1 MKRVFFILT
10 IICGITSI
18 SCAQSSVYKQAYKYL
33 CMEFPGDDL
42 FVSKHVYNGIADDL
56 LFLVNLED
64 SMVTKSM
71 EDFDKD
77 SVQNIII
84 PNLSKKNKNYSAVV
98 YFSKFSNNILM
109 ASVCSNIHEEQR
121 KCVDFHTVNMDFF
134 DMRFW
139 GLKYEYLFYF
149 KENKIVK
156 CYKTILWR

>member
-33 CMEFPGDDL
+33 CKDFPGDNL
-42 FVSKHVYNGIADDL
+42 FVSKHVYDGIADEL
-56 LFLVNLED
+56 LFLVNSED
-64 SMVTKSM
+64 SLVVKSI
-71 EDFDKD
+71 ENFDKD
-77 SVQNIII
+77 SIDLVTI
-84 PNLSKKNKNYSAVV
+84 PISSKGKKEYSAII
-98 YFSKFSNNILM
+98 YFSKYSNNILM
-109 ASVCSNIHEEQR
+109 ASIYSNIYEEER
-121 KCVDFHTVNMDFF
+121 KHIDFHTVNMDFF